1 MKIYPYAH
9 RKLLEK
15 MGNILDMITNNNHR
29 INDWKESLEKGHIWF
44 TPYQIEQRI
53 DRYKRIGARIE
64 QYYMN
69 TLNELNQLT
78 K

>member
-15 MGNILDMITNNNHR
+15 MGNILDMITNNNR
-29 INDWKESLEKGHIWF
+29 QMDDWNEYLEKGHIWY
-44 TPYQIEQRI
+44 TSHQIEQKI
-53 DRYKRIGARIE
+53 DHHKRIGARIE
-64 QYYMN
+64 KYYMN
-69 TLNELNQLT
+69 TLQELINLT